1 MLPLDAFGLWPRVFS
16 SFFASFFN
24 TIDETQQKGGDV
36 MDEDNDIF
44 EMFLE
49 LITQAPWGGNVPNTD
64 PQYTTD
70 SSVAQ
75 FANTKY
81 IER

>member
-1 MLPLDAFGLWPRVFS
+1 
-16 SFFASFFN
+16 
-24 TIDETQQKGGDV
+24 